1 MSRSTERIDRREKAL
16 IYRELDSIQEII
28 LISRKPMLVTI
39 YRRTED
45 WAPLVL
51 ASLEQELE
59 LKSIGLALPL
69 RRIYE
74 GLL

>member
-1 MSRSTERIDRREKAL
+1 
-16 IYRELDSIQEII
+16 
-28 LISRKPMLVTI
+28 
-39 YRRTED
+39 
-45 WAPLVL
+45 LVL

-74 GLL
+74 GLP